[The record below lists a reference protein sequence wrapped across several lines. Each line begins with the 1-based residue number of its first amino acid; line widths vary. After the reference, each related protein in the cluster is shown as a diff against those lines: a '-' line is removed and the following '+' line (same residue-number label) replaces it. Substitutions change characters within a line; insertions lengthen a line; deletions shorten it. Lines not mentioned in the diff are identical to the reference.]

1 MLSFRSCGTPLKALP
16 LSVVEIS
23 DGFQTMWYPLVLS
36 EMGTTGAQE
45 P

>member
-1 MLSFRSCGTPLKALP
+1 MDSTQCGPHGSLLLFAA
-16 LSVVEIS
+16 VEIS